1 MPILPQVRRR
11 RSLIAASLALLLVVA
26 GLAVAVV
33 VLNAQAGDTIA
44 DGVRVG
50 NVDVGGL
57 TEAEATERVRAE
69 LLEPLQRPI
78 VVRHDGRKWKLTAE
92 QAGIRADVDGMVRR
106 AVAESDEGNPLQRA
120 WREATGGEVDAT
132 VPAAVSYDASAV
144 RTLVE
149 KVASDVDR
157 APQDAELTFTATSLG
172 EVEGQ
177 EGLQLKTKVLERRIK
192 RAIDR
197 PRAPRR
203 IVAHTRTIQ
212 PEITTEE
219 LAEQNPV
226 VITVDR
232 ANFQLRL
239 WKNLKLVE
247 TYGIAVGQVGLDTPA
262 GLYHIQNKAVDP
274 AWTVPNSDW
283 AGDLAGQV
291 IPGGVPENPLKARW
305 MGIYDGAGIH
315 GTDATSSIG
324 SAASHGCVRML
335 IPDVIELYDQVPVGA
350 PIYIA

>member
-1 MPILPQVRRR
+1 VSRRR
-11 RSLIAASLALLLVVA
+11 PLIAAFVAVLLIVA

-33 VLNAQAGDTIA
+33 VFNGRADDTIA
-44 DGVRVG
+44 EGVRVG
-50 NVDVGGL
+50 SVDVGGL
-57 TEAEATERVRAE
+57 TASQARRRVRAE
-69 LLEPLQRPI
+69 LLEPLQKPV
-78 VVRHDGRKWKLTAE
+78 VVRHAGETWRRTAE
-92 QAGIRADVDGMVRR
+92 QAGIRADVDGMVRQAVR
-106 AVAESDEGNPLQRA
+106 ASEQGNVLQRA
-120 WREATGGEVDAT
+120 WREATGGEVDET
-132 VPAAVSYDASAV
+132 VPAAVSYDDAAI
-144 RTLVE
+144 RGLVDRI
-149 KVASDVDR
+149 ADDVDR
-157 APQDAELTFTATSLG
+157 APEDAELTYTATSLG
-172 EVEGQ
+172 QVDGKDGVQ
-177 EGLQLKTKVLERRIK
+177 LRSKALQRRIE
-192 RAIDR
+192 RTIDR
-197 PRAPRR
+197 PGAPRR
-203 IVAHTRTIQ
+203 IPARTRTIK
-212 PEITTEE
+212 PDVTTEE

-226 VITVDR
+226 VLTVDR
-232 ANFQLRL
+232 SNFQLRL
-239 WKNLKLVE
+239 WKNLKLVK

-305 MGIYDGAGIH
+305 LGIFDGAGIH